1 MYRCPNWWPI
11 HFYVDSTMDD
21 GNVLVR
27 SWFLQAN
34 DNPLAEQHLISQPG
48 QVASMELGLRTLKE
62 EDIEIKNTSIWT
74 YSDKPFDISE
84 EERRVKEYTMKH
96 GIYDLLTNN
105 SEHFVTFIKTGKSE
119 CKKFKPLEH
128 IILQQLIILSGHYGF
143 IPTVLAA
150 IRLGVM
156 KVLASFLEIVSSRVI
171 HKAIEKTTEAVTNI
185 ALDVLVV
192 NVSGKGI
199 DQIIEESAKEIIE
212 VLSKE
217 ISKSTDGVVSDQV
230 IQNSLEVLCREILTK
245 VICQLAG
252 DDTDN
257 LAKNLTDRIAK
268 EGLDVVTKEVIK
280 TGMENL
286 AKELLQK
293 GIIEIETDFF
303 EYLVEES
310 VAEDDM
316 KEILQTSKM
325 AAIEQLSDEVVKS
338 STTSTAYHV
347 VKNATKSNITVGVV
361 VEGVFYTAGI
371 VNASQKYYKGEMD
384 GTHFVQYTVEHT
396 ASAGGSLAGGIGG
409 SLAGAA
415 AGASIGSIFPVVGTT
430 IGAGVGGFI
439 GAMGGGVGGS
449 LAGLGMGKMIN
460 WMWK

>member
-1 MYRCPNWWPI
+1 
-11 HFYVDSTMDD
+11 
-21 GNVLVR
+21 
-27 SWFLQAN
+27 
-34 DNPLAEQHLISQPG
+34 
-48 QVASMELGLRTLKE
+48 MELGLRILKE
-62 EDIEIKNTSIWT
+62 EDVEIRSISIWT
-74 YSDKPFDISE
+74 YTDKLTYISE
-84 EERRVKEYTMKH
+84 EKRRVREFTMKH
-96 GIYDLLTNN
+96 DLYDLLTNN
-105 SEHFVTFIKTGKSE
+105 SEHFVTYVKTGKSE

-143 IPTVLAA
+143 IPTILAA
-150 IRLGVM
+150 IKLGVM
-156 KVLASFLEIVSSRVI
+156 NVLASFLEIVSSRVVQR
-171 HKAIEKTTEAVTNI
+171 AIEKTTEAVDNT

-192 NVSGKGI
+192 NVSGKRI

-230 IQNSLEVLCREILTK
+230 IQNSLEVLCREIVTK
-245 VICQLAG
+245 IISQLAG
-252 DDTDN
+252 DDTDK
-257 LAKNLTDRIAK
+257 LAKSLTDRIAK
-268 EGLDVVTKEVIK
+268 EGLDIVTKEVVK
-280 TGMENL
+280 TGMEHL
-286 AKELLQK
+286 AKELLEK
-293 GIIEIETDFF
+293 GIIKIETDFF

-310 VAEDDM
+310 IAEDAM
-316 KEILQTSKM
+316 KEILQTSKV
-325 AAIEQLSDEVVKS
+325 AVVEQLTDEVVKG

-361 VEGVFYTAGI
+361 VEGVFYTAGM

-384 GTHFVQYTVEHT
+384 GTDFVQYTVEHT

-409 SLAGAA
+409 SLAGAV

-430 IGAGVGGFI
+430 VGAGMGGFI

>member
-1 MYRCPNWWPI
+1 
-11 HFYVDSTMDD
+11 V
-21 GNVLVR
+21 
-27 SWFLQAN
+27 
-34 DNPLAEQHLISQPG
+34 
-48 QVASMELGLRTLKE
+48 
-62 EDIEIKNTSIWT
+62 
-74 YSDKPFDISE
+74 
-84 EERRVKEYTMKH
+84 
-96 GIYDLLTNN
+96 
-105 SEHFVTFIKTGKSE
+105 KTGKSE

-143 IPTVLAA
+143 IPTILAA
-150 IRLGVM
+150 IKLGVM
-156 KVLASFLEIVSSRVI
+156 NVLASFLEIVSSRVVQR
-171 HKAIEKTTEAVTNI
+171 AIEKTTEAVDNT

-192 NVSGKGI
+192 NVSGKRI

-230 IQNSLEVLCREILTK
+230 IQNSLEVLCREIVTK
-245 VICQLAG
+245 IISQLAG
-252 DDTDN
+252 DDTDK
-257 LAKNLTDRIAK
+257 LAKSLTDRIAK
-268 EGLDVVTKEVIK
+268 EGLDIVTKEVVK
-280 TGMENL
+280 TGMEHL
-286 AKELLQK
+286 AKELLEK
-293 GIIEIETDFF
+293 GIIKIETDFF

-310 VAEDDM
+310 IAEDAM
-316 KEILQTSKM
+316 KEILQTSKV
-325 AAIEQLSDEVVKS
+325 AVVEQLTDEVVKG

-361 VEGVFYTAGI
+361 VEGVFYTAGM

-384 GTHFVQYTVEHT
+384 GTDFVQYTVEHT

-409 SLAGAA
+409 SLAGAV

-430 IGAGVGGFI
+430 VGAGMGGFI